1 MSPQLPE
8 SSAKGIVSRA
18 AGRAASFPRCPPL
31 LTPSREGS
39 DQGGEA
45 RPYSKGR
52 VTLSWGM
59 SIPNFHPPTPLSPGS
74 GKQDPAPALPR
85 CSSAREEDGPSG

>member
-31 LTPSREGS
+31 LTPSKEGS

-59 SIPNFHPPTPLSPGS
+59 SIPNFPPGQWQAGPGPPLP
-74 GKQDPAPALPR
+74 L